1 MAKKIN
7 SSDIVDKIKKNPEKF
22 IFGSDNPISTV
33 VSNIVLGSILI
44 FEEEEQYTLIG
55 VNRNIKETPSNFLE
69 NNAKVVNIFR
79 LSVSKQ
85 YFDERLTPKKIV
97 SLAELYLSD
106 TKEADANAEVYSA
119 LGKYSEPL
127 DLMKIA
133 LAVTEKETSLIIDML
148 RVLATPK
155 DKCNDT
161 YKYSGCFLGSY
172 AKPNSNDEVLYIK
185 SLGITLRILD
195 LIPINEAE
203 VTELFNST
211 LSGGVTN
218 YINKAFEFNEKASK
232 EHRVFN

>member
-1 MAKKIN
+1 MAKKIS
-7 SSDIVDKIKKNPEKF
+7 SSDIVDKVVKNPEKF
-22 IFGSDNPISTV
+22 IFGSDNPESTV
-33 VSNIVLGSILI
+33 VSKTVLGSII
-44 FEEEEQYTLIG
+44 MFEEEEQYTMIG
-55 VNRNIKETPSNFLE
+55 VNNKIKETQSNFLE

-85 YFDERLTPKKIV
+85 YFDERLTPKKIL

-106 TKEADANAEVYSA
+106 TTEADINAEVYSA

-148 RVLATPK
+148 RVLATPNEK
-155 DKCNDT
+155 DT

-185 SLGITLRILD
+185 SLDTTLRILD
-195 LIPINEAE
+195 IIPIKEDE

-211 LSGGVTN
+211 LSGGMVN
-218 YINKAFEFNEKASK
+218 YINKAFEFNSKASK
-232 EHRVFN
+232 EHRVFG